1 MINGYTINERRL
13 TSQLD
18 DLNSLKKTVLLLNKI
33 KDQKELTPEESDG
46 LLRIISEYA
55 YALDI
60 LDRYDYQDLQIADTS
75 DKELYKISY
84 EEAVRK
90 INEVRK
96 IYGNTQLFGKEKD
109 NSFKSSI
116 STIYQTFDK
125 KDISKY

>member
-18 DLNSLKKTVLLLNKI
+18 DLNSLKKTVLLLNKT